1 MTWSYQ
7 TLGREFTS
15 KITENPTFHGG
26 EKNQQKKNPKET
38 ANVGVQIKKQN
49 LWGNN

>member
-1 MTWSYQ
+1 M
-7 TLGREFTS
+7 
-15 KITENPTFHGG
+15 GG
-26 EKNQQKKNPKET
+26 KKTNKKKNPKET